1 MGGQWGTS
9 SWSFT
14 YNGLSDR
21 GVIQWVCMN
30 LYLCFQERTQL
41 SQWLQVLCRLPFPS
55 HLCLTCEQQ
64 GLHFHM
70 KDTISYHLI
79 EQKNDFGNQDDILNP
94 SLYRWLWCMFFFVF
108 FTFKP
113 NFSVAFIPLIFLFPN
128 KMQSSFFLR
137 SDDVNWY
144 FKTEHEPRLLA
155 FASCF
160 GLSGCQK
167 EQVLSPCYSGD
178 NVTSLLLNTSGISM
192 SV

>member
-1 MGGQWGTS
+1 MSVHEPLFVFSGENTIKSVTASVVQTS
-9 SWSFT
+9 FSLSSLPNMWAARTSF
-14 YNGLSDR
+14 SH
-21 GVIQWVCMN
+21 
-30 LYLCFQERTQL
+30 ERHNF
-41 SQWLQVLCRLPFPS
+41 LPFNRAEEWFRKS
-55 HLCLTCEQQ
+55 RW
-64 GLHFHM
+64 
-70 KDTISYHLI
+70 
-79 EQKNDFGNQDDILNP
+79 LNP
-94 SLYRWLWCMFFFVF
+94 SLYRWLWCMFLFFF

>member
-1 MGGQWGTS
+1 MSVHEPLFVFSGENTIKSVTASVVQTS
-9 SWSFT
+9 FSLSSLPNMWAARTSF
-14 YNGLSDR
+14 SH
-21 GVIQWVCMN
+21 
-30 LYLCFQERTQL
+30 ERHNF
-41 SQWLQVLCRLPFPS
+41 LPFNRAEEWFRKSRWHPEPKS
-55 HLCLTCEQQ
+55 VSLTVV
-64 GLHFHM
+64 HV
-70 KDTISYHLI
+70 
-79 EQKNDFGNQDDILNP
+79 
-94 SLYRWLWCMFFFVF
+94 FFFVF